1 MASGSRIRQRDRH
14 QLKCSLQSS
23 LLYYFNL
30 CTCLLHLRTCFS
42 KSTNTQVIP
51 NHATTASYSI
61 PCSTSDRPKLTCGD
75 MIFQV
80 FLKQKTSGASAPPVL
95 AFFSLSTKQTVRQE
109 CRGQRPLTLK
119 TACNKEQEYAC
130 ISLSPLSGGIGLIL
144 QLLLDKTF

>member
-1 MASGSRIRQRDRH
+1 MYLLTTPAHLLLQVDKYPSHPKPRYNCI
-14 QLKCSLQSS
+14 LLNSL
-23 LLYYFNL
+23 
-30 CTCLLHLRTCFS
+30 
-42 KSTNTQVIP
+42 
-51 NHATTASYSI
+51 
-61 PCSTSDRPKLTCGD
+61 SDGPKLTCGD

-130 ISLSPLSGGIGLIL
+130 ISLRPLSGGIGLIL